1 MKLLLV
7 FSKGATYLGFASGGD
22 GDGVDVST
30 TAVAVGGALLVTGFA
45 SFFGLVNTY
54 SRMALP
60 SQRH

>member
-7 FSKGATYLGFASGGD
+7 FSKGAAYLRVATGDDFGG
-22 GDGVDVST
+22 ST
-30 TAVAVGGALLVTGFA
+30 TAVGGALLVTGFA

>member
-1 MKLLLV
+1 MKLLPV
-7 FSKGATYLGFASGGD
+7 FSKGATYLGVASGGD

-30 TAVAVGGALLVTGFA
+30 TAVAVGGALLVTGF
-45 SFFGLVNTY
+45 SSSIGLVNTY